1 MYVVLLE
8 RKGRL
13 NNIQTDKRQIP
24 IDMNDDDATRR
35 PLYNAGGI
43 QEVEVDV
50 YHLKSNITET
60 KSEERVTEVEEL
72 QLVFSSF

>member
-1 MYVVLLE
+1 
-8 RKGRL
+8 
-13 NNIQTDKRQIP
+13 
-24 IDMNDDDATRR
+24 MNDVDATRR

-43 QEVEVDV
+43 REVEVDV